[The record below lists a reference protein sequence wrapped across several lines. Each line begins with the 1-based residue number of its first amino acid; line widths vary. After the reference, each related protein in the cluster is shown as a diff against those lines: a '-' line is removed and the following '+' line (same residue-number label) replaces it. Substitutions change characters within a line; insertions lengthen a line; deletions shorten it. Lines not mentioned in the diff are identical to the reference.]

1 MLSFKQFEFQ
11 PNQNFE
17 PSKDTKEFWLY
28 TKKSKRTF
36 AGVTLPGL
44 YETVGYSTQMIAF
57 FAIFILEIIP
67 TVYGIEEGVLWQAIV
82 AAIFIDIAFAIVSH
96 LWHKKICLHKNELV
110 LAPGEVAKEALN
122 REINRYNFYTYFFY
136 LLILASG
143 CLKFYFFYD
152 AYMTPDA
159 IAGGVLLCYLL
170 GSILHIAYT
179 GYFLYTSRFNYKIQ
193 SEYSKY
199 IASGGKSFSI
209 TDINPQPIDM
219 DSSNVQIKEYTAGAH
234 TIAKREDGKHY
245 FDTYGVLTDKELA
258 ALVGIQ
264 QSSLAQSII
273 AREGLKQQLLNLQ
286 GGLTR

>member
-1 MLSFKQFEFQ
+1 MLSFRQFEFQ

-17 PSKDTKEFWLY
+17 PSKSTKEFWLY

-44 YETVGYSTQMIAF
+44 YETVGYSTQMICF
-57 FAIFILEIIP
+57 FAIFILELIP
-67 TVYGIEEGVLWQAIV
+67 TIYGIEEGVLWEAIMG
-82 AAIFIDIAFAIVSH
+82 AIFIDIFFAIVSH
-96 LWHKKICLHKNELV
+96 WWHDKICLYKNELV
-110 LAPGEVAKEALN
+110 IASTEVSKEDL
-122 REINRYNFYTYFFY
+122 RRKINRYNSFTYFFY

-159 IAGGVLLCYLL
+159 IAGAVLVCYLL

-179 GYFLYTSRFNYKIQ
+179 GYFLYTSRFNYKIH
-193 SEYSKY
+193 SEYSRY
-199 IASGGKSFSI
+199 ISSNGQSFGI
-209 TDINPQPIDM
+209 TDSNPQPINTDNT
-219 DSSNVQIKEYTAGAH
+219 NVQITEYQAGQHKILKKENDQY
-234 TIAKREDGKHY
+234 Y

-258 ALVGIQ
+258 SLIGIQ
-264 QSSLAQSII
+264 KSATSQSMI

-286 GGLTR
+286 GGLN